1 MTGVTVNLLNSPL
14 YTPLIDNGTVSQTL
28 LDHETPW
35 TPETAGRATMPRLTT
50 LSNENNYRNNSFWYR
65 DGSFLKLRNLTLSY
79 TFPKRLLKFAD
90 MKVYVTGTNLFCIDG
105 LKIMD
110 PEQLWATYPALRS
123 YWVGLKF
130 NF

>member
-1 MTGVTVNLLNSPL
+1 
-14 YTPLIDNGTVSQTL
+14 
-28 LDHETPW
+28 
-35 TPETAGRATMPRLTT
+35 MPRLTT